1 MFSLLLKESEN
12 INFADFLL
20 KKTKKKQKKIYET
33 FAAFARFPRR
43 RILSIYIIIVCI
55 LSSME

>member
-12 INFADFLL
+12 INFVYFLL
-20 KKTKKKQKKIYET
+20 KKKTKKIYET